1 MRLAI
6 TLRFLA
12 TGDSY
17 KSLMYLFQVSYSTIS
32 LIVPEVCEA
41 ISSVLKDYIKWKDV
55 ARNFEIKWNFPHC
68 IGAIDGKHVQI
79 ICPANTGTE
88 YFNYKKTFSIVLMAI
103 VDGNYCFQYVHIGC
117 QGRMSDG
124 GVYKNTSF
132 HKALQENQL
141 NIPMPESLP
150 GREKL
155 TPYVFVA
162 DDAFA
167 LTINFMKPYAG
178 QLSQS
183 PERVFNYRLSR
194 ARRIVENAFGIMA
207 SVFRVF
213 RKPMQLKVDNV
224 EKITKACVYLHN
236 YLRKSKTSRSLYT
249 PSGSFDNEDLENGTI
264 IPGTWRS
271 ITQNDAG
278 LICLDRVP
286 RRPPTDA
293 KLIREEFK
301 EYFMTAQGKVEWQ
314 DIYQ

>member
-41 ISSVLKDYIKWKDV
+41 ISSVLKDYIKVPKDALEWKDV

-103 VDGNYCFQYVHIGC
+103 VDGNHCFQYVHIGC

-124 GVYKNTSF
+124 
-132 HKALQENQL
+132 
-141 NIPMPESLP
+141 
-150 GREKL
+150 
-155 TPYVFVA
+155 A

-178 QLSQS
+178 QLLSQS
-183 PERVFNYRLSR
+183 PERVFNYRFSR

>member
-1 MRLAI
+1 MSHTDFENLLELVTPHIQRQDTNYHDSISPRMRLAI

-17 KSLMYLFQVSYSTIS
+17 ESLMYLFQVSYSTIS

-41 ISSVLKDYIKWKDV
+41 ISSVLKDYI
-55 ARNFEIKWNFPHC
+55 
-68 IGAIDGKHVQI
+68 
-79 ICPANTGTE
+79 
-88 YFNYKKTFSIVLMAI
+88 KKTFSIVLMAI

-132 HKALQENQL
+132 HKALQEK
-141 NIPMPESLP
+141 
-150 GREKL
+150 EKL

-167 LTINFMKPYAG
+167 LTINFMRPYAG

-236 YLRKSKTSRSLYT
+236 YLRKSKTSSSLYT
-249 PSGSFDNEDLENGTI
+249 RSGSFDNEELENWTI

-271 ITQNDAG
+271 IN
-278 LICLDRVP
+278 R
-286 RRPPTDA
+286 
-293 KLIREEFK
+293 
-301 EYFMTAQGKVEWQ
+301 MMQ
-314 DIYQ
+314 D

>member
-1 MRLAI
+1 MSHTDFENLLELVTPHIQRQDTNYHDSISPRMRLAI

-17 KSLMYLFQVSYSTIS
+17 ESLMYLFQVSYSTIS

-41 ISSVLKDYIKWKDV
+41 ISSVLKDYIKVPKDALEWKDV
-55 ARNFEIKWNFPHC
+55 ARNFEIKWNFPHS

-79 ICPANTGTE
+79 ICPANSGTE

-124 GVYKNTSF
+124 
-132 HKALQENQL
+132 
-141 NIPMPESLP
+141 
-150 GREKL
+150 
-155 TPYVFVA
+155 A

-167 LTINFMKPYAG
+167 LTINFMRPYAG

-236 YLRKSKTSRSLYT
+236 YLRKSKTSSSLYT
-249 PSGSFDNEDLENGTI
+249 RSGSFDNEELENWTI

-271 ITQNDAG
+271 IN
-278 LICLDRVP
+278 R
-286 RRPPTDA
+286 
-293 KLIREEFK
+293 
-301 EYFMTAQGKVEWQ
+301 MMQ
-314 DIYQ
+314 D

>member
-1 MRLAI
+1 MSHTDFENLLELVTPHIQRQDTNYHDSISPRMRLAI

-17 KSLMYLFQVSYSTIS
+17 ESLMYLFQVSYSTIS

-41 ISSVLKDYIKWKDV
+41 ISSVLKDYIKVPKDALEWKDV
-55 ARNFEIKWNFPHC
+55 ARNFEIKWNFPHS

-79 ICPANTGTE
+79 ICPANSGTE

-167 LTINFMKPYAG
+167 LTINFMRPYAG

-236 YLRKSKTSRSLYT
+236 YLRKSKTSSSLYT
-249 PSGSFDNEDLENGTI
+249 RSGSFDNEELENWTI

-271 ITQNDAG
+271 IN
-278 LICLDRVP
+278 R
-286 RRPPTDA
+286 
-293 KLIREEFK
+293 
-301 EYFMTAQGKVEWQ
+301 MMQ
-314 DIYQ
+314 D

>member
-1 MRLAI
+1 MADQVTAAAAYLLIINAAKKQRKAKRWWKRTLLRNGPRLSLLKKIDADDTTLFQNFTRMSHTDFENLLELVTPHIQRQDTNYHDSISPRMRLAI

-32 LIVPEVCEA
+32 LIVP
-41 ISSVLKDYIKWKDV
+41 KDALEWKDV

-68 IGAIDGKHVQI
+68 IGAIDCKHVQI

-88 YFNYKKTFSIVLMAI
+88 YFNYKETFSIVLMAV

-132 HKALQENQL
+132 HKALQESQL

-183 PERVFNYRLSR
+183 PDFQ
-194 ARRIVENAFGIMA
+194 G
-207 SVFRVF
+207 
-213 RKPMQLKVDNV
+213 Q
-224 EKITKACVYLHN
+224 
-236 YLRKSKTSRSLYT
+236 
-249 PSGSFDNEDLENGTI
+249 
-264 IPGTWRS
+264 
-271 ITQNDAG
+271 
-278 LICLDRVP
+278 
-286 RRPPTDA
+286 
-293 KLIREEFK
+293 EE
-301 EYFMTAQGKVEWQ
+301 
-314 DIYQ
+314 

>member
-1 MRLAI
+1 MQMITTLFQNFTRMSHTDFENFLELVTPHIQRQDTNYHDSISPRMRLAI

-17 KSLMYLFQVSYSTIS
+17 KSLMYLFQVSYSTLS
-32 LIVPEVCEA
+32 LIVPEVFEA
-41 ISSVLKDYIKWKDV
+41 ISSVLKDYI
-55 ARNFEIKWNFPHC
+55 
-68 IGAIDGKHVQI
+68 
-79 ICPANTGTE
+79 
-88 YFNYKKTFSIVLMAI
+88 
-103 VDGNYCFQYVHIGC
+103 
-117 QGRMSDG
+117 
-124 GVYKNTSF
+124 KNTSF

-150 GREKL
+150 DREKV

-194 ARRIVENAFGIMA
+194 ARRIVENVFGIMA

-213 RKPMQLKVDNV
+213 RKPMQLNVDNV

-264 IPGTWRS
+264 IPELGDQLHR
-271 ITQNDAG
+271 
-278 LICLDRVP
+278 
-286 RRPPTDA
+286 
-293 KLIREEFK
+293 
-301 EYFMTAQGKVEWQ
+301 MMQ
-314 DIYQ
+314 D

>member
-1 MRLAI
+1 MEGCC
-6 TLRFLA
+6 T
-12 TGDSY
+12 
-17 KSLMYLFQVSYSTIS
+17 
-32 LIVPEVCEA
+32 
-41 ISSVLKDYIKWKDV
+41 
-55 ARNFEIKWNFPHC
+55 EIKWNFPHC

-79 ICPANTGTE
+79 VCPANTGTE

-103 VDGNYCFQYVHIGC
+103 VDANYCFQYVHIGC

-124 GVYKNTSF
+124 GVYKNTPF
-132 HKALQENQL
+132 NKALQENHL
-141 NIPMPESLP
+141 EIPPPEALP

-249 PSGSFDNEDLENGTI
+249 PSGSFDHEDLENGI
-264 IPGTWRS
+264 IVP
-271 ITQNDAG
+271 
-278 LICLDRVP
+278 DRVP
-286 RRPPTDA
+286 RRPPTEA
-293 KLIREEFK
+293 KLVREEFK

>member
-41 ISSVLKDYIKWKDV
+41 ISSVLKDYIKVPKDALEWKDV

-124 GVYKNTSF
+124 
-132 HKALQENQL
+132 
-141 NIPMPESLP
+141 
-150 GREKL
+150 
-155 TPYVFVA
+155 A

>member
-41 ISSVLKDYIKWKDV
+41 ISSVLKDYIKVPKDALEWKDV

-141 NIPMPESLP
+141 
-150 GREKL
+150 
-155 TPYVFVA
+155 
-162 DDAFA
+162 
-167 LTINFMKPYAG
+167 
-178 QLSQS
+178 
-183 PERVFNYRLSR
+183 VFNYRLSR

>member
-1 MRLAI
+1 MSHTDFENLLELVTPHIQRQDTNYHDSISPRMRLAI

-17 KSLMYLFQVSYSTIS
+17 ESLMYLFQVSYSTIS

-41 ISSVLKDYIKWKDV
+41 ISSVLKDYIKVPKDALEWKDV
-55 ARNFEIKWNFPHC
+55 ARNFEIKWNFPHS

-79 ICPANTGTE
+79 ICPANSGTE

-150 GREKL
+150 
-155 TPYVFVA
+155 A

-167 LTINFMKPYAG
+167 LTINFMRPYAG

-236 YLRKSKTSRSLYT
+236 YLRKSKTSSSLYT
-249 PSGSFDNEDLENGTI
+249 RSGSFDNEELENWTI

-271 ITQNDAG
+271 IN
-278 LICLDRVP
+278 R
-286 RRPPTDA
+286 
-293 KLIREEFK
+293 
-301 EYFMTAQGKVEWQ
+301 MMQ
-314 DIYQ
+314 D